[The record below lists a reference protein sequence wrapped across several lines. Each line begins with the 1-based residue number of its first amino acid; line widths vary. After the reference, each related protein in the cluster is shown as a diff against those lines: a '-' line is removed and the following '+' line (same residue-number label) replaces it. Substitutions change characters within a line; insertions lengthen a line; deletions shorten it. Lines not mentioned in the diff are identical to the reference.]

1 METSNMTNEEWAR
14 LNDIQEPRILE
25 LIDTEH
31 EYETL
36 VDGLSDYEPVNVIA
50 PLEEL
55 IGDLHNMDLEEI
67 EEKLKEIIALAE
79 NGISDYDR
87 LVKDLF

>member
-14 LNDIQEPRILE
+14 LNDIREPRVLE

-31 EYETL
+31 EYESL
-36 VDGLSDYEPVNVIA
+36 VAELSDYEPVNVVT
-50 PLEEL
+50 PLEKL
-55 IGDLHNMDLEEI
+55 IGDLHNLDLEEI

-79 NGISDYDR
+79 SGISDYDR

>member
-25 LIDTEH
+25 LIDLEH
-31 EYETL
+31 EYKIL
-36 VDGLSDYEPVNVIA
+36 VEGLGDYEPVNVIT

-67 EEKLKEIIALAE
+67 EEKLKEIIALTK
-79 NGISDYDR
+79 NGISDYGR

>member
-1 METSNMTNEEWAR
+1 METGNMTNEEWAR

-25 LIDTEH
+25 LLDTEH
-31 EYETL
+31 EYKTL

-79 NGISDYDR
+79 SGISDYDR

>member
-25 LIDTEH
+25 LIDLEH
-31 EYETL
+31 EYKIL

>member
-1 METSNMTNEEWAR
+1 METGNMTNEEWAR

-25 LIDTEH
+25 LLDTEH
-31 EYETL
+31 EYKTL
-36 VDGLSDYEPVNVIA
+36 VDVLSDYEPVNVIDPIA
-50 PLEEL
+50 DL

-79 NGISDYDR
+79 SGISDYDR